1 MPLLKRVGR
10 PGHALSQFYKCS
22 FECVKCV
29 EWMIITSRSHQVG
42 FSVERGEHVLTALRE
57 VQRYT
62 STDGGQTEP
71 DNDIN

>member
-1 MPLLKRVGR
+1 MPLLNRVGR
-10 PGHALSQFYKCS
+10 PGHVLSQFYKCL

-29 EWMIITSRSHQVG
+29 EWMIIISRSHQV
-42 FSVERGEHVLTALRE
+42 ERGEHFLTALRE

-62 STDGGQTEP
+62 STDGRQTEP